1 MSGRNGNRIEVL
13 LPIITLHDD
22 SEMAGVVMNRE
33 LSTSERIT
41 VEHYLRS
48 NPELRKWFESEV
60 VALGEDHRP

>member
-13 LPIITLHDD
+13 LPITTLHDD
-22 SEMAGVVMNRE
+22 SEMADMVMHSE
-33 LSTSERIT
+33 LSTSERT
-41 VEHYLRS
+41 VIEHYLRS